1 MKNLELTRGRRNAW
15 DRMDT
20 PAQYRRLAVIVA
32 AAAVVVFARRRSWA
46 GRIASSAAAALV
58 ARAVAGHD
66 DLGTYVLRPRGTTS
80 SSHVDT
86 ASADSFPASD
96 APAWTST
103 AGASA
108 GSRDF
113 R

>member
-1 MKNLELTRGRRNAW
+1 VKNLELTRGSRNAW
-15 DRMDT
+15 DRLET
-20 PAQYRRLAVIVA
+20 PAQYRRLAVIVT
-32 AAAVVVFARRRSWA
+32 AAAVVVFARRRSWV
-46 GRIASSAAAALV
+46 GRLASSAAAALV

-66 DLGTYVLRPRGTTS
+66 DLGTYVLRPRRAMASTE
-80 SSHVDT
+80 VDT

-96 APAWTST
+96 APAWTPT

-108 GSRDF
+108 GSRPS

>member
-1 MKNLELTRGRRNAW
+1 MKNLQLTRGRRNAW
-15 DRMDT
+15 DRMET

-32 AAAVVVFARRRSWA
+32 AAAVVVFARRRSWV
-46 GRIASSAAAALV
+46 GRLASSAATALV

-66 DLGTYVLRPRGTTS
+66 DLGTYVLRPRRIPASTE
-80 SSHVDT
+80 VDA

-96 APAWTST
+96 APSWTST
-103 AGASA
+103 AGGPA
-108 GSRDF
+108 GARDA